1 MICYDDQGRVR
12 PCGSQDY
19 LNKWLG
25 NPMGRAEKTAEAA
38 GEKWFNPQ
46 TKKWESEQMDNFR
59 HPTAGRYTAEAIA
72 NKFPSWMQYTPIP
85 KATGF
90 IGSNLLGL
98 GHELIE
104 TSDNPDYSLWDKIR
118 EGGEDA
124 FNNMVGAGVGSL
136 PFVSDAKKTAMLKYL
151 SDNNLL
157 PDGIGKVDAKK
168 NNGKGNLYKKANGG
182 DISIPQLPQHN
193 SPLLQFYYAKTG
205 GQTPRNIPQSMVNQ
219 EKKLKLKYGIKYKL

>member
-1 MICYDDQGRVR
+1 
-12 PCGSQDY
+12 
-19 LNKWLG
+19 
-25 NPMGRAEKTAEAA
+25 
-38 GEKWFNPQ
+38 
-46 TKKWESEQMDNFR
+46 
-59 HPTAGRYTAEAIA
+59 
-72 NKFPSWMQYTPIP
+72 
-85 KATGF
+85 
-90 IGSNLLGL
+90 
-98 GHELIE
+98 
-104 TSDNPDYSLWDKIR
+104 
-118 EGGEDA
+118 
-124 FNNMVGAGVGSL
+124 MVGAGVGSL